1 MGLIAVA
8 IFGITISVPD
18 HVTSTHL
25 VGLSVWGFV
34 VLGVVVAAFMVG
46 FSAWRVR
53 RQRKSA
59 SSGTA

>member
-8 IFGITISVPD
+8 IYGVTITVPE
-18 HVTSTHL
+18 HVTSTHV

-34 VLGVVVAAFMVG
+34 VLSGVVAALVVG

-53 RQRKSA
+53 SQRKSA